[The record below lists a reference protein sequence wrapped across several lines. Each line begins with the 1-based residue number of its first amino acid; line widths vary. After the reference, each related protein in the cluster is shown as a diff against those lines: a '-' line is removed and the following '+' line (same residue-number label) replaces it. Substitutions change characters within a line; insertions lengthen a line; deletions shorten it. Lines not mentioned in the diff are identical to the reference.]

1 MTHKDVSE
9 STQQIMD
16 SFAEQSLLESVIS
29 CIGNVYQK
37 DDKKKSESIIDYVK
51 SCCES
56 IPKAHYLEESTS
68 GDKKDPHTRLDSQL
82 RNGWQTGGGF
92 RLPLTEIPAWDKY
105 LDHSRNVRYKIHSWV
120 MLDTILVVDSLSD
133 NSEHLELAID
143 IADDWIQKYVVTATK
158 DDFAWYDMAV
168 GQRATKLSYML
179 RRLIEMDYDG
189 EIIFR
194 FILASHVHLSE
205 LLDKD
210 RIAIHSNH
218 GLFQMAGLLSLC
230 QNLPWMKLS
239 EGGTDFSEEILQIMI
254 EEHFAEDGL
263 HLEHSPDYHLYMVNH
278 LQSLIESG
286 WLSEKSESIFSLIT
300 PVLEAAEWMATPE
313 HNVIPIGDTANNV
326 KMTKRWAGY
335 TGNTKIGCKFF
346 PKGGLVINNS
356 TNIDGITQL
365 VFSAQF
371 HSRQHKHADH
381 LNVLYNFKNKPLLV
395 DPGTFTY
402 QYDIPERMYCESTR
416 SHNTIEIDSLN
427 YSRFRQDCFGSAL
440 TMVGK
445 SDNCLITEGKVVHNR
460 LISPAIPNNKIHSSD
475 AINVNVYH
483 RRMIVERPGFF
494 LAIID
499 DIQSKDEH
507 EFIPWYHLHPDLQT
521 RRDTATKL
529 AAVDEEGKKVCQIQ
543 CYDGES
549 NPIDCVEIRG
559 QTSPI
564 LQGWYSKNGRELIE
578 NTVIGY
584 PQIAKS
590 QLWVTVFDF
599 KMGKTGKPYLRVGS
613 EGRYLRFALTQDENK
628 TDLKIKTGKDGTRI
642 FELEVD
648 SFEETV
654 NLEYEEG

>member
-9 STQQIMD
+9 STQQIFD
-16 SFAEQSLLESVIS
+16 SFAEQPLFESVIS

-37 DDKKKSESIIDYVK
+37 DDKKKSESIIDYLK
-51 SCCES
+51 SSCES
-56 IPKAHYLEESTS
+56 ISIAHYLEESTS

-92 RLPLTEIPAWDKY
+92 RLPLTEIPVWDTY

-120 MLDTILVVDSLSD
+120 MLDTILVVDALSE
-133 NSEHLELAID
+133 NSEHLELAIG
-143 IADDWIQKYVVTATK
+143 IADDWIQKYIISATK

-179 RRLIEMDYDG
+179 RRLIELDFD
-189 EIIFR
+189 EQIIFR
-194 FILASHVHLSE
+194 FILASHIHLSE
-205 LLDKD
+205 LLEKD

-286 WLSEKSESIFSLIT
+286 WLSEKSESIFSLIK

-313 HNVIPIGDTANNV
+313 HKVIPIGDTANNV

-335 TGNTKIGCKFF
+335 NGNTKIGCNFF

-356 TNIDGITQL
+356 VFGNAINQL

-381 LNVLYNFKNKPLLV
+381 LNVLYNFNNKPLLV

-445 SDNCLITEGKVVHNR
+445 SDNCFIAEGKVVHNR
-460 LISPAIPNNKIHSSD
+460 LISHAIPNNKIHSSD
-475 AINVNVYH
+475 AINVNVSH

-499 DIQSKDEH
+499 DI
-507 EFIPWYHLHPDLQT
+507 HPDLHI

-529 AAVDEEGKKVCQIQ
+529 AAVDDEGKKVCQIQ

-549 NPIDCVEIRG
+549 NTIPSVEIRG

-578 NTVIGY
+578 NTAIGY
-584 PQIAKS
+584 PLMAKS

-599 KMGKTGKPYLRVGS
+599 KMGKTGKPYLRIGS
-613 EGRYLRFALTQDENK
+613 EGRYLRFALTQDDNK
-628 TDLKIKTGKDGTRI
+628 TDLKIKISKDGTRI

-648 SFEETV
+648 NSEESV